1 MTVGSARKTARQQ
14 QSATAV
20 RGARLNTTILK
31 PLACR
36 SFTTLY
42 TFLLKGFQSSAF
54 IANLALDF
62 LATSVS
68 SCRVE
73 GLRHKQNAGRYTASA
88 PWAYIFLLHRPAQ
101 GSAKA
106 AAAQVSAHK
115 VEGRNLL
122 PGRKCVGNAICIM
135 RLVPARSGTRHVML
149 LQPLA
154 HETASV

>member
-1 MTVGSARKTARQQ
+1 MTVDSARKTARQQ

-73 GLRHKQNAGRYTASA
+73 GLRHKQNAVRYTASA
-88 PWAYIFLLHRPAQ
+88 PWAYIFFTAQ
-101 GSAKA
+101 TGTRQCKS
-106 AAAQVSAHK
+106 
-115 VEGRNLL
+115 
-122 PGRKCVGNAICIM
+122 C
-135 RLVPARSGTRHVML
+135 SGTSQCAQSRRPQSSPRAQMCRQRHL
-149 LQPLA
+149 HYAPCA
-154 HETASV
+154 CEERHPSYDAPATACS